1 MPEEETLTRLLP
13 WDISSELQYL
23 VPLPSFPPM
32 TSSGVKP
39 ARNYMRGKDRG
50 GRWEKRRGEGRGE
63 RGGEGRGGEESR
75 FRIPRANYTHLSF

>member
-39 ARNYMRGKDRG
+39 ARNYTRGKDRG
-50 GRWEKRRGEGRGE
+50 GGWEKRGGRGE
-63 RGGEGRGGEESR
+63 ERGGKGRGEERGERRGGE
-75 FRIPRANYTHLSF
+75 